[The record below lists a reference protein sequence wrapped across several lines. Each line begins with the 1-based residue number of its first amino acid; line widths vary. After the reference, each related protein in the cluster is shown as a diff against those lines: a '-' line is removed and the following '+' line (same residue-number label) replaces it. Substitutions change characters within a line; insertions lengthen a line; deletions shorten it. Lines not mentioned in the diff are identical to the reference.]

1 MPVHIPPGELPSA
14 SPMIIGS
21 SPTHVVI
28 AFEIS
33 KAELAR
39 HLRFLQNLLTAAE
52 AGAQD
57 R

>member
-1 MPVHIPPGELPSA
+1 
-14 SPMIIGS
+14 MIIGS

>member
-1 MPVHIPPGELPSA
+1 MMVHIPPGELPSA

-21 SPTHVVI
+21 SPTHIVI

-39 HLRFLQNLLTAAE
+39 HLRFIQNLLAAAE
-52 AGAQD
+52 AGVHE